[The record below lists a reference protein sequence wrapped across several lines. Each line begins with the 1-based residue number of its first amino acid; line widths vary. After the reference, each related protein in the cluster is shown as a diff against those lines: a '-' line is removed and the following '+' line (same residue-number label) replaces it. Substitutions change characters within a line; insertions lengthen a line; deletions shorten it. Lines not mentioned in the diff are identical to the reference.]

1 MNREMT
7 LAMRLQ
13 ADASRMVNSFLTG
26 ERSVKKF
33 VSSAKSE
40 FSSFKRDLDSVEG
53 KLAGLGV
60 TIGVTATLMQSAR
73 MDKSLTQ
80 IGQTAGMSKK
90 EVEQL
95 RSELFHMS
103 EETGQSVGELE
114 DGFNKAVQAG
124 LKFNQAKNLIDA
136 TNKAMAVTGAQSE
149 VLANGLTVASTAY
162 HFDLK
167 NPGMAL
173 GILDKMTV
181 AGRLG
186 NAELENLSGIFSRVG
201 PNAASAGMG
210 FEKTLGFIEGLSK
223 IEQQPERL
231 ATLADSTLRLFN
243 NLEYMKNAQ
252 KATGVKF
259 FDKDGTRRDAFDII
273 EDIKKKYDTLNTEK
287 QQAIFIQKAFGK
299 ADLDTIKGMR
309 VLLSGDMLKTIRE
322 FSSEIT
328 TASGT
333 IERDLPNAIA
343 NAVDQTGRLKTTLR
357 EAADGFA
364 RPINDSISKV
374 IKYTLDSKDK
384 GGLGMDGTDLMLAG
398 GGTVVAAMLAKRL
411 GGKALKS
418 LGGKITG
425 LGTDVATGKAL
436 EAAAGVMPV
445 FVVNMPSGFGGVPG
459 MPGGLPGKDP
469 GALLKKAPEV
479 LKNSW
484 LSAGLIKNVGLATA
498 PFAAMY
504 GATQWAGDTSNDV
517 GRVNGLMDF
526 SKIMNKIFNYDPEAK
541 QKAWREAQ
549 DRELRGQIQVTV
561 HDDRA
566 PTVSVQLNQPGIK
579 TNVNNGQHMLSN

>member
-53 KLAGLGV
+53 RLAGLGV

-73 MDKSLTQ
+73 MDKNLTQ

-95 RSELFHMS
+95 RGELFQMS
-103 EETGQSVGELE
+103 EETGQNVGELE

-124 LKFNQAKNLIDA
+124 LKFKQAKNLIDA

-186 NAELENLSGIFSRVG
+186 NAELESLSGIFSRVG

-210 FEKTLGFIEGLSK
+210 FDQTLGFIEGLSK

-273 EDIKKKYDTLNTEK
+273 DDIKKKYDTLNTEK
-287 QQAIFIQKAFGK
+287 EQAIFIQKAFGK

-322 FSSEIT
+322 FSGEIT

-445 FVVNMPSGFGGVPG
+445 FVVNMPASFGGLPG
-459 MPGGLPGKDP
+459 MAGLPGKDP
-469 GALLKKAPEV
+469 GALLKKAPEAIKSS
-479 LKNSW
+479 LLTASMF
-484 LSAGLIKNVGLATA
+484 KNVGMATA
-498 PFAAMY
+498 PLAAMY
-504 GATQWAGDTSNDV
+504 GVTQWAGNTSNDV
-517 GRVNGLMDF
+517 GRVNGLLDF
-526 SKIMNKIFNYDPEAK
+526 SKIMNKIFNYDPDAK

-549 DRELRGQIQVTV
+549 DRELRGTIDVRL

-566 PTVSVQLNQPGIK
+566 PTITMRINQPGIK
-579 TNVNNGQHMLSN
+579 ANINNGQHMVSD